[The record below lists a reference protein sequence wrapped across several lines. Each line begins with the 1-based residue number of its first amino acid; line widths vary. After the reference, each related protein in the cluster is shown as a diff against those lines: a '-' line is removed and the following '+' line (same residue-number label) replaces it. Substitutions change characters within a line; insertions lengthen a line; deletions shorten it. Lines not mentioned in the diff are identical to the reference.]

1 MKKSNGIRRGAAAL
15 LAIPMALSGVPFPAA
30 AQMRTAAGAAGE
42 ITVDPRIHYQTL
54 EGWGT
59 SLCWWGNVIGSA
71 GERDTNGNGRLDR
84 EEIAELAFSPDYLN
98 LNIVRYNVGGG
109 DKPDSSIKRVEG
121 RVPGWSK
128 DMFGT
133 DDGSGTFLEDAFYQ
147 KESAQMNDA
156 GQIWMLEQANQWR
169 LDSGDIINE
178 VFSNSPPY
186 YMTKSGSSTGG
197 NDWNDWEK
205 ENLKEDCYDDFG
217 RYLARAVKW
226 LDGNLD
232 EKFGTGIDYAEPLNE
247 PDTNYWLNGSTKQEG
262 CIFYPGESQIKAY
275 QEMKKALAAE
285 GMTEVRLTGTDE
297 TSLGKAIGSFN
308 KLNTQTRGDL
318 EVISAH
324 TYSGS
329 DSERARLRD
338 MAASY
343 DKGLWM
349 SEVTKGGGDVHNE
362 WSHGN
367 MGQCQTKSQSE
378 GIMSDLKSMQSSA
391 WIAWLVADSE
401 YECIQTNQNWGL
413 IHYVFEEDGPVKGY
427 HTNLFNGD
435 GSVKDSVP
443 EAGYWAVTKQFY
455 TMMQYSKYLKA
466 GYTMIEIGDS
476 NMCAA
481 VSPDRKE
488 LVIVAQNFSGDTR
501 DTTIDL
507 SAFPNASSVKLYRTS
522 DSENCQEVEAAITG
536 SVLNVSM
543 PAGYSVSTYVVTGE
557 EEPLYDETGYKK
569 IVDSNVEATED
580 TRAAGATD
588 TNKFTYTGSWGEGW
602 DWGTQEKYTTEKDAE
617 AVFRFSGVQAAI
629 YGKKSRNGAKI
640 LISVDGGEAVSVNAG
655 AQSEARR
662 SHLYTTPLLEDG
674 EHTVAIRM
682 AEEQT
687 VSKPEIVLEF
697 AEIAHG
703 RIEEGTSEYTKEAL
717 AANDYVL
724 YTVNCGTPDPSVVP
738 NTDSERLGLLQS
750 NVDQAYGNDAKT
762 GRSWG
767 RDADTENSIAVNYE
781 GDAADIGNSFIY
793 MSDSAVFDRD
803 KSCLGYSFE
812 MPQEKLAGVDSDT
825 YEVTVAF
832 KHPWDWRTIDISL
845 EGNVVDS
852 GVGLDRYQWVSKT
865 YKTEVTDGVLNV
877 QVKNPQRTGS
887 SQDPVLNFIKVRALE
902 ETYSISGTVKSDRG
916 EAVGD
921 LEVKLY
927 RGNDTGVEPVAA
939 VRTDASGS
947 YAFKELEE
955 GVYSVVLS
963 AVGDYKE
970 IVKRVTVETADVTE
984 ADFTLGGSSE
994 LYTKE
999 ELLANNYV
1007 LYTVNCGTPDPTV
1020 LPNSNTEKM
1029 GLLQSNVDQ
1038 EYGKDP
1044 ETGSTWGRNPD
1055 DEYSK
1060 ALKQGE
1066 DAYDIGNSFIYM
1078 AEEAFFDKDKS
1089 RLGYSF
1095 ELPENGLEGI
1105 ESNTYEVTV
1114 AFKHQWDERWVNIS
1128 LEGKTV
1134 ATDIGI
1140 GYDEWVSKTFTT
1152 EVTDGVLNVEVG
1164 SPRRNSSKQD
1174 PILNFI
1180 KVRAVEEKEP
1190 EITEYDSFTGAAG
1203 APMYD
1208 TNGNYIQA
1216 HGGQIQQLTVDGETK
1231 WYWVGEDKTNDYR
1244 PVGGIHVY
1252 SSDDLYNWDDEGVVL
1267 QTMESMEEFESD
1279 PYFKELY
1286 GDYTEEEREK
1296 IFVDLDKNNCV
1307 MERPKMIYNEKN
1319 DNYVIWFHADGRT
1332 PDSDADYGK
1341 AKAGVAVSDSP
1352 AGPFKLLG
1360 SYKLNYHNDPNA
1372 DHGYDG
1378 WDGRGSVRDMNLF
1391 VDDDKTAYV
1400 IYSSEGNRTTF
1411 ISRLNDDY
1419 TALEADRDEAVEGE
1433 HFTRNFVGWSR
1444 EAPAMF
1450 KYNDKYYIINSG
1462 CTGWSPN
1469 RADYAVAD
1477 HPMGPW
1483 TSMGD
1488 PCTDW
1493 GSDTTY
1499 DTQSTCVFP
1508 VDAENGKFIYMG
1520 DRWNAGYLRDS
1531 RYVWLPV
1538 EFQEDGRIALRRD
1551 ENWKLEELATI
1562 ITEIPKQFAS
1572 LAELAEAL
1580 PDRVDVMAGGEIK
1593 KDVAITWDPIDTGIP
1608 AVGDYTVY
1616 GTLEGVSRKVGYTV
1630 VILNGNTSY
1639 FFDCGTETSDYFEL
1653 LKATAD
1659 GLRNTQPDQA
1669 YQPENHAG
1677 YLGAEDVNFGKHTG
1691 GGLYGNG
1698 WWAKADEAIEY
1709 AFDLAPGEY
1718 SVFTGYQEWWNTDRD
1733 TRISAVMESG
1743 DGREEILSS
1752 KTFTLGRSD
1761 RNLVQELKVTVPKT
1775 ESSTC
1780 RVTVRVEKAG
1790 DADPVLSFISLVP
1803 EKTVETLHTI
1813 SGTVSADGAAAE
1825 GFDVRLC
1832 TGAGKNLASP
1842 SEASP
1847 SNAVRTNADGTYTFP
1862 KIKDGTYTIEVPEQ
1876 EGWKQEVMT
1885 VVVNGEDVTGVDFTL
1900 TKKPEEEKE
1909 REIRITSLPVKRSY
1923 LIGEEL
1929 ETDGLEVTLF
1939 QEGMKERI
1947 LEEREYTTGDLDSV
1961 TPGTKKVLITYEEEG
1976 QKSLKTSFEVAVYE
1990 EEAAPEIKIVKK
2002 PNKRFYLFGEDLELT
2017 GMEVRGKNLAGS
2029 GVTVLDEG
2037 DYEVDYNFSKS
2048 GKAVVTVSY
2057 ILKEGAS
2064 AGIEVSDSFEVTV
2077 YGDENED
2084 VTTYVTGISMTEKPH
2099 QMIYGIDEDFDEAGM
2114 VVEKTVAVVTAS
2126 SSNASYR
2133 ETVPLGELEI
2143 EPEEFSKTGK
2153 KKVLITYCAEGKD
2166 GEEKEFTDTLSVT
2179 VAKPGAALTEGKLTS
2194 VWQKLEKNLS
2204 LDRYLTDEEKQEAF
2218 RQTLEEVSEVLDVP
2232 EGRGRLSDKSFA
2244 VIGRIEKA
2252 VLEAYDNISTF
2263 VQADSRLKNVQAI
2276 GLGLSADLESEKIQ
2290 ELRIRFKKP
2299 ADAVPDVILDQV
2311 KNYIAVDITLLA
2323 EGEEIQPKLPIRV
2336 TMDIP
2341 EGLEKEN
2348 LVLYHYH
2355 DGEIELI
2362 RPVINGKRMS
2372 FDVWELSMYVAAN
2385 TKEKPE
2391 PVIPG
2396 RDNESDA
2403 DTQGPG
2409 YTIPGEWKK
2418 NDTGWWY
2425 EKKEGGYISASWA
2438 RINGLWYCFDESGY
2452 MKTGWI
2458 LDQGSWYYLNDDGS
2472 MAAQKWILWNDRW
2485 YYLTWNGAMAVN
2497 TMTPDGY
2504 VVGYDGV
2511 WNMPAGDQKGK

>member
-1 MKKSNGIRRGAAAL
+1 MKKSNGLRRGAAAL
-15 LAIPMALSGVPFPAA
+15 LVIPMALSGVPLPAA
-30 AQMRTAAGAAGE
+30 AQMRTAEGAAGE
-42 ITVDPRIHYQTL
+42 ITVDPQIHYQTL

-71 GERDTNGNGRLDR
+71 GERDTNGNGRPDR

-133 DDGSGTFLEDAFYQ
+133 DDGSGVFLENDFYQ

-156 GQIWMLEQANQWR
+156 GQIWMMEQANQWR

-205 ENLKEDCYDDFG
+205 ENLKDDCYDDFG
-217 RYLARAVKW
+217 QYLARAVKW
-226 LDGNLD
+226 LDRNLD
-232 EKFGTGIDYAEPLNE
+232 EKFGTGINYVEPLNE

-275 QEMKKALAAE
+275 QEMKKALTAE
-285 GMTEVRLTGTDE
+285 GMTEVRMTGTDE
-297 TSLGKAIGSFN
+297 TSLGKAIRSFN
-308 KLNTQTRGDL
+308 KLDTQTRGDL

-378 GIMSDLKSMQSSA
+378 GIMSDLKNLQSSA

-481 VSPDRKE
+481 VSPDRRE

-501 DTTIDL
+501 NTSIDL
-507 SAFPNASSVKLYRTS
+507 SEFPNASNVKLYRTS
-522 DSENCQEVEAAITG
+522 DSENCQEIEASISG

-543 PAGYSVSTYVVTGE
+543 PASYSVSTYVITGE
-557 EEPLYDETGYKK
+557 EGPLYDETGYKK

-580 TRAAGATD
+580 TRAAGAVD
-588 TNKFTYTGSWGEGW
+588 LNKFTYTGSWGEGW

-617 AVFRFSGVQAAI
+617 AVLRFSGVQAAI

-640 LISVDGGEAVSVNAG
+640 LISVDGEEAVPVNAG

-674 EHTVAIRM
+674 EHTVTIRM

-687 VSKPEIVLEF
+687 VSKPEIVLEY
-697 AEIAHG
+697 AEIVHG
-703 RIEEGTSEYTKEAL
+703 RIEEGSSEYTKEAL

-724 YTVNCGTPDPSVVP
+724 YMANCGTPDPSVVP
-738 NTDSERLGLLQS
+738 NTDSERMGLLQS
-750 NVDQAYGNDAKT
+750 NVDQAYGKDVKT
-762 GRSWG
+762 GRAWG
-767 RDADTENSIAVNYE
+767 RDADTENSIAVNYD

-793 MSDSAVFDRD
+793 MSDNAVFDRD

-852 GVGLDRYQWVSKT
+852 GVGLDRYQWVSRT

-902 ETYSISGTVKSDRG
+902 ETYSISGTVKSDHG
-916 EAVGD
+916 ENVGD

-927 RGNDTGVEPVAA
+927 RGNDTGAEPVAA
-939 VRTDASGS
+939 VRTDTAGA
-947 YAFKELEE
+947 YVFKELEE

-963 AVGDYKE
+963 AAGGYKE

-984 ADFTLGGSSE
+984 ADFTMGGSSE

-1055 DEYSK
+1055 HEYSK

-1078 AEEAFFDKDKS
+1078 DEDAVFDKDKS

-1095 ELPENGLEGI
+1095 ELPENDLEGI

-1114 AFKHQWDERWVNIS
+1114 AFKHWWDERWVNIS

-1208 TNGNYIQA
+1208 TNGKYIQA

-1267 QTMESMEEFESD
+1267 QTMESMAEFESD
-1279 PYFKELY
+1279 PYFRELY

-1296 IFVDLDKNNCV
+1296 IFVDLDRNNCV

-1352 AGPFKLLG
+1352 TGPFKLLG

-1378 WDGRGSVRDMNLF
+1378 WAGRGSVRDMNLF

-1400 IYSSEGNRTTF
+1400 IYSSEGNKTTF

-1538 EFQEDGRIALRRD
+1538 EFQEGGRIALRRD
-1551 ENWKLEELATI
+1551 ENWKLEELAAI
-1562 ITEIPKQFAS
+1562 ISEIPKQFVS

-1580 PDRVDVMAGGEIK
+1580 PDKVDVMAGGEIK

-1616 GTLEGVSRKVGYTV
+1616 GTLEGVTRKVGYTV
-1630 VILNGNTSY
+1630 TILNGNTSY
-1639 FFDCGTETSDYFEL
+1639 FFDCGTEDSDYFEL
-1653 LKATAD
+1653 LKSNAD

-1669 YQPENHAG
+1669 YQPDNHAG

-1698 WWAKADEAIEY
+1698 WWAKEDEAIEY

-1733 TRISAVMESG
+1733 TRISAVRENA

-1780 RVTVRVEKAG
+1780 KVTVRVEKAG
-1790 DADPVLSFISLVP
+1790 DADPVLSFISIVP

-1813 SGTVSADGAAAE
+1813 SGAVTADGTSAE
-1825 GFDVRLC
+1825 GFDVRLY
-1832 TGAGKNLASP
+1832 AGTDKNL
-1842 SEASP
+1842 ASP
-1847 SNAVRTNADGTYTFP
+1847 SNAVRTKADGTYTFP
-1862 KIKDGTYTIEVPEQ
+1862 EIKDGTYIIEVPEQ
-1876 EGWKQEVMT
+1876 KGWEQDVMT
-1885 VVVNGEDVTGVDFTL
+1885 VAVSGQDVTGVDFNL
-1900 TKKPEEEKE
+1900 TKKPEEETE
-1909 REIRITSLPVKRSY
+1909 REIRITSMPVKRSY

-1939 QEGMKERI
+1939 QEGVKERI
-1947 LEEREYTTGDLDSV
+1947 LEEWEYITGDLDSAA
-1961 TPGTKKVLITYEEEG
+1961 PGTKKVWITYEDEER
-1976 QKSLKTSFEVAVYE
+1976 KPLKTSFEVAVYE

-2002 PNKRFYLFGEDLELT
+2002 PNKLSYLFGEDLELT
-2017 GMEVRGKNLAGS
+2017 GIEVRGKNLSGT
-2029 GVTVLDEG
+2029 GVTILNEG
-2037 DYEVDYNFSKS
+2037 DYEVGYEFLKS
-2048 GKAVVTVSY
+2048 GKSVVTVSY
-2057 ILKEGAS
+2057 ILEDGAA
-2064 AGIEVSDSFEVTV
+2064 AGIEVTDSFEVTV
-2077 YGDENED
+2077 YGDEGEE
-2084 VTTYVTGISMTEKPH
+2084 VTTYVTGISMIEKPH
-2099 QMIYGIDEDFDEAGM
+2099 QMIYGIDEDFDETGM
-2114 VVEKTVAVVTAS
+2114 VVEKTVAVVVAS

-2133 ETVPLGELEI
+2133 ETVPLGDLQI
-2143 EPEEFSKTGK
+2143 EPEEFSKTGR
-2153 KKVLITYCAEGKD
+2153 KKVLITYQAEGKD

-2179 VAKPGAALTEGKLTS
+2179 VAKSGAALTEGKLNS
-2194 VWQKLEKNLS
+2194 VWQKLEKDLS
-2204 LDRYLTDEEKQEAF
+2204 LGGYLTDEEKQEAF
-2218 RQTLEEVSEVLDVP
+2218 SQALEEVSEVLDVP
-2232 EGRGRLSDKSFA
+2232 EGSGRLSDKAFA

-2252 VLEAYDNISTF
+2252 VLDAYDNISTS
-2263 VQADSRLKNVQAI
+2263 VQADSRLKNVQVI
-2276 GLGLSADLESEKIQ
+2276 GLGLSADLESEKNQ
-2290 ELRIRFKKP
+2290 ELRIRFRKP
-2299 ADAVPDVILDQV
+2299 TDSLPDEILNQV
-2311 KNYIAVDITLLA
+2311 KNYVAIDIALLA

-2362 RPVINGKRMS
+2362 RPVIKGKRMS
-2372 FDVWELSMYVAAN
+2372 FDVWELSMFVAAN
-2385 TKEKPE
+2385 TKEKPK
-2391 PVIPG
+2391 PVNPD
-2396 RDNESDA
+2396 RDNGSDT

-2409 YTIPGEWKK
+2409 YTVPGEWKK

-2472 MAAQKWILWNDRW
+2472 MAAQKWILWNEKW
-2485 YYLTWNGAMAVN
+2485 YYLMWNGAMAVN

-2511 WNMPAGDQKGK
+2511 WNMPGGNSGSK